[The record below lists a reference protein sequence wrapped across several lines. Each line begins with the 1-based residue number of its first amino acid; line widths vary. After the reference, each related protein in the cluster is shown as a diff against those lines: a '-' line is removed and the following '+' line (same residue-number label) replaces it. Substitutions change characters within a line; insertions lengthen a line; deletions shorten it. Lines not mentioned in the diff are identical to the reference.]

1 MPLVDKPKQAF
12 ALGEYV
18 EVKERI
24 ALFYAAYP
32 TGALCTGEVKVSV
45 DDDTPRVWV
54 QAFAYRTPDDP
65 HPAVGWSWMDL
76 PGKTPYTR
84 GSELENTETSAWGRA
99 IGALGIGIAR
109 SIASANEV
117 RSKAVEDRPAPPHL
131 SDPQGGLIG
140 VVAVAGQSDAEL
152 RETPDGWLL
161 PFRLKDGARAGL
173 ICQAHDAL
181 AQALGLIPDLIGQRV
196 TVWGHY
202 TDESF
207 TKGDKEINFRVLHVD
222 RIQTPDWTIPAT
234 ATAKDADPPTEAP
247 SVAAFP
253 DIEALTW

>member
-1 MPLVDKPKQAF
+1 MPLVDKPKQTF

-32 TGALCTGEVKVSV
+32 TGALCTGEVRVSV

-84 GSELENTETSAWGRA
+84 GNELENTETSAWGRA

-117 RSKAVEDRPAPPHL
+117 RAKTGPEPEHLPPR
-131 SDPQGGLIG
+131 DPQAGLLG
-140 VVAVAGQSDAEL
+140 KVAAGKAPVDLNLRQS
-152 RETPDGWLL
+152 PDGAMWGFKLTAGGKGYQAL
-161 PFRLKDGARAGL
+161 AVGPLAEALAIAAGSEFAGTMVTVYGHIVMVPWDKDGKAMPPYARIA
-173 ICQAHDAL
+173 IERL
-181 AQALGLIPDLIGQRV
+181 A
-196 TVWGHY
+196 
-202 TDESF
+202 
-207 TKGDKEINFRVLHVD
+207 
-222 RIQTPDWTIPAT
+222 TPDWTLPA
-234 ATAKDADPPTEAP
+234 PEPEPTEAE
-247 SVAAFP
+247 SIAAFP
-253 DIEALTW
+253 DIEALKW